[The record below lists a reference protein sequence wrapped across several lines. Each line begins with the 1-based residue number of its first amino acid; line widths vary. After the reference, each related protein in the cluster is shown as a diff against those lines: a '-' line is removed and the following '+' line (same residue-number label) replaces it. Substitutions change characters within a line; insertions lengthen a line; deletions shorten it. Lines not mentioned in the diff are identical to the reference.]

1 MKLIDYVGL
10 SDYAKAWPDK
20 LVEYFCFTAADDES
34 QGFVKGFWEYC
45 QTADKDG
52 PAIEG
57 WLES

>member
-1 MKLIDYVGL
+1 MSTIDYVGL

-20 LVEYFCFTAADDES
+20 LVSFFNDHCADDEYNP
-34 QGFVKGFWEYC
+34 FVRDFWEYC
-45 QTADKDG
+45 KEADKDG